1 MTSVLLV
8 DDQPLV
14 RAGLSV
20 LLEAE
25 GDIAVTAE
33 ADGGAEAVRLAA
45 EVRPDVVVMDIRMP
59 GVDGLEATRQI
70 VEVVPD
76 ARILILTTFELDE
89 YIYAALRGGAS
100 GFLLKDSEPSELV
113 RAIRLIAAGEAVLS
127 PSVTRRLI
135 TEFASRPERL
145 GVGPEQLDR
154 LTEREREVMAL
165 VAAGL
170 SNEEIASRLVVAPAT
185 AKTHVSRAMRK
196 LGAHDRAQL
205 VVLAYETGLVYP
217 GHALAPPPSTG
228 ISVPAALLLTAGG
241 QL

>member
-25 GDIAVTAE
+25 TDIDVTGE
-33 ADGGAEAVRLAA
+33 ADGGAEAVRVA
-45 EVRPDVVVMDIRMP
+45 RDTHPDVVVMDVRMP
-59 GVDGLEATRQI
+59 GVDGIEATRQI
-70 VEVVPD
+70 VEVLPEV
-76 ARILILTTFELDE
+76 RVLILTTFEMDE

-100 GFLLKDSEPSELV
+100 GFLLKDTPPSELV
-113 RAIRLIAAGEAVLS
+113 RAIRVIAAGEAMLS

-135 TEFASRPERL
+135 ADFAARPERP
-145 GVGPEQLDR
+145 GAGPEQLDR
-154 LTEREREVMAL
+154 LTDREREVMAL

-170 SNEEIASRLVVAPAT
+170 SNDDIAARLVVAPAT

-205 VVLAYETGLVYP
+205 VVLAYETGLVHP
-217 GHALAPPPSTG
+217 GHALAPPAPD
-228 ISVPAALLLTAGG
+228 ISLPAGLRLASAG
-241 QL
+241 QP